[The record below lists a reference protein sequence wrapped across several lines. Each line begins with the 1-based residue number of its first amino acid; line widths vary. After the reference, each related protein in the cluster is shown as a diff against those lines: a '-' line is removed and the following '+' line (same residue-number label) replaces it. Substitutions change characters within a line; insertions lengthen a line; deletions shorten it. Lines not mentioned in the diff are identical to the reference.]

1 MKLQKLDIP
10 RIGVLL
16 VSFLGS
22 AFTTVLVLYVYIYR
36 IDYSPIDT
44 NMRPSPSLLL
54 AASSAVVG
62 VVSQSTPDPFQKYT
76 ISAPGIN
83 ASFIAYGAR
92 LTNLYVNDRN
102 GNPQDVVLGYVKRSF
117 EKR

>member
-1 MKLQKLDIP
+1 MKLQKLGIP
-10 RIGVLL
+10 RLGVLS

-22 AFTTVLVLYVYIYR
+22 AFTTALVLYVYIYR
-36 IDYSPIDT
+36 TGYSPLDT
-44 NMRPSPSLLL
+44 SMRPSPSLLL

-92 LTNLYVNDRN
+92 LTNLYVNDKN
-102 GNPQDVVLGYVKRSF
+102 GNPQDVVLGYVNGCI